1 MPGVGLA
8 FFEDSIVMAFAEK
21 TRGTHAKHGSGILL
35 RGCAGASV
43 PAYSPYGVLPA
54 AGFKNALAEILSGSL
69 PRVKDVVI
77 SIPDIAVKAVVLEF
91 IELPGNRQEAEEVI
105 KWKAAKGFSVRPED
119 CVVGYQT
126 VGTSNGKKITPF
138 SKGGLGGIKVFAAIA
153 DRKII
158 DGYEDAVSEAGL
170 GVSVV
175 GIHSL
180 NALNLLSEALPDET
194 EGSFFAVT
202 ASKSFFSVMAVRDGA
217 VDFYRCKETGEGEDV
232 SQHIEATFASYKGK
246 NPDVDMSRAYILG
259 SVPALAGSAGG
270 FSGVQ
275 LKEISV
281 SRLISLGTGVSID
294 GIPLLGVISAAGA
307 AAAR

>member
-1 MPGVGLA
+1 MPGAGLA
-8 FFEDSIVMAFAEK
+8 FLEDSIVMAFAEK
-21 TRGTHAKHGSGILL
+21 TDKGILL
-35 RGCAGASV
+35 AGCAGAPA
-43 PAYSPYGVLPA
+43 PAYSPYGTLPA

-69 PRVKDVVI
+69 PRVKDVAI

-91 IELPGNRQEAEEVI
+91 TELPDNRQEAEEVI
-105 KWKAAKGFSVRPED
+105 KWKVAKGFSVRPED
-119 CVVGYQT
+119 CVVSYQT
-126 VGTSNGKKITPF
+126 VVA
-138 SKGGLGGIKVFAAIA
+138 SKGKKVFAAIA

-158 DGYEDAVSEAGL
+158 EGYEDAVSEAGL

-180 NALNLLSEALPDET
+180 NAVNLLSEALPDET

-232 SQHIEATFASYKGK
+232 SPHIEATFASYKGK
-246 NPDVDMSRAYILG
+246 NPDVDMSRAYISGGVPARGTREQLG
-259 SVPALAGSAGG
+259 SGSTEG

-275 LKEISV
+275 AKEISV
-281 SRLISLGTGVSID
+281 SRLISLGTEVSID

>member
-8 FFEDSIVMAFAEK
+8 FLEDSIVMAFAEK
-21 TRGTHAKHGSGILL
+21 TGKGILL
-35 RGCAGASV
+35 RGCAVASV
-43 PAYSPYGVLPA
+43 PAYSPYGALPA
-54 AGFKNALAEILSGSL
+54 AGFKNALAEILSGKL

-77 SIPDIAVKAVVLEF
+77 SIPDIVVKAVVLEF
-91 IELPGNRQEAEEVI
+91 DELPANRQEAGEVI
-105 KWKAAKGFSVRPED
+105 KWKAAKGFSARPED

-126 VGTSNGKKITPF
+126 VAA
-138 SKGGLGGIKVFAAIA
+138 SKGKKVFAAIA

-202 ASKSFFSVMAVRDGA
+202 ACKSFFSVMAVRDGA

-246 NPDVDMSRAYILG
+246 NPDADMDRAYILG
-259 SVPALAGSAGG
+259 SVPARGTREQLGPGSTGG